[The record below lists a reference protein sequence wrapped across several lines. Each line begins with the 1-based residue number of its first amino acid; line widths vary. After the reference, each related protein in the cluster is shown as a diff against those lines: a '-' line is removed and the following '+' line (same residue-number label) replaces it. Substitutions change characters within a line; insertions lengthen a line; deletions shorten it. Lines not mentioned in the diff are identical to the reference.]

1 MKIAVMQP
9 YLFPYLGYYQL
20 CNSVDKF
27 VFYDDVNYIKQGYI
41 NRNNILSKGGALRFT
56 LSVPNASSN
65 KKIKDLQFSADVRKI
80 LETIKQSYCKAPY
93 FSDVYPFIEE
103 VLSQKDRSISSVCR
117 ASIESIFNY
126 LGISKQMYLASEL
139 EYDREASAADRLVEI
154 TTNFGGKTY
163 VNSPGGMALYEKEYF
178 HSKGIELS
186 FIKMRNVIYKQ
197 NSQEYVPNLSMIDV
211 VMWNS
216 KIEVIEYLSKYDFI

>member
-1 MKIAVMQP
+1 MQP

-20 CNSVDKF
+20 CNAVDKF

-41 NRNNILSKGGALRFT
+41 NRNNILCKGEALRFT

-65 KKIKDLQFSADVRKI
+65 KKIKDLQFSTDVRKI
-80 LETIKQSYCKAPY
+80 LETVKQSYSKAPY
-93 FSDVYPFIEE
+93 FSEVYPFIEE
-103 VLSQKDRSISSVCR
+103 VFFQKDRSISGVCR

-126 LGISKQMYLASEL
+126 LGISKEIYLSSEI

-154 TTNFGGKTY
+154 TTNFGGRIY

-178 HSKGIELS
+178 QSKGIELS
-186 FIKMRNVIYKQ
+186 FIKMRNVSYKQ
-197 NSQEYVPNLSMIDV
+197 SAHEYVPNLSMIDV

-216 KIEVIEYLSKYDFI
+216 KPDVIKYLSQYDFI